1 MDRDMS
7 GALFPNDKGDNPNRP
22 DWRGDVTINGVKW
35 RLAGWLKEGR
45 NGKFLSLKAS
55 EDRPR
60 EEAPRASGGGRT
72 APELND
78 EIPFGPA
85 KE

>member
-1 MDRDMS
+1 M
-7 GALFPNDKGDNPNRP
+7 
-22 DWRGDVTINGVKW
+22 INGRKV
-35 RLAGWLKEGR
+35 RLAGWDREGR
-45 NGKFLSLKAS
+45 KGPWISVSIS
-55 EDRPR
+55 EWQERGEQRQAPSS
-60 EEAPRASGGGRT
+60 EPRASGGGRT

>member
-7 GALFPNDKGDNPNRP
+7 GALFRNDKGDNERRP
-22 DWRGDVTINGVKW
+22 DYQGDITINGVKW
-35 RLAGWLKEGR
+35 RRAAWLKDGR

-60 EEAPRASGGGRT
+60 EEAPRAPKT
-72 APELND
+72 PDLND
-78 EIPFGPA
+78 EIPF
-85 KE
+85 